1 MRIKQLVPGFNNSQK
16 IRFVVDGFA
25 MQSTIRDAVFNIQS
39 KYHSAAIADALQKLA
54 NMRRSKDVLGASTG
68 LACTA
73 FNGCQVQV
81 NLV

>member
-1 MRIKQLVPGFNNSQK
+1 MRIKQLIPGFNNSQK

-25 MQSTIRDAVFNIQS
+25 MQSTIQDVVFNVQS

-54 NMRRSKDVLGASTG
+54 HLRRSTDIMSASTG

-81 NLV
+81 DLV